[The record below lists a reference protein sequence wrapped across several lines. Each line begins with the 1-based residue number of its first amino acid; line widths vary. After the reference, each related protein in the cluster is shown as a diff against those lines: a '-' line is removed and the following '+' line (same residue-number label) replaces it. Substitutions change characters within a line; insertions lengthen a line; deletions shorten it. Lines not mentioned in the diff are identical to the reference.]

1 MEENNQEQ
9 INVNQNLNEQQR
21 FTPLGQVNEP
31 MPKKKKSKLGVVIV
45 LLVLLAGIIGGLAY
59 YYFQVYTNPKVVYQQ
74 MIKNAANVV
83 TLSESMPEEISTLKA
98 KIKADVNL
106 KLDDAYLEDGV
117 EEIIDIVNEIEATAE
132 VQMDIKKE
140 KMLLG
145 VDSNYE
151 GEKLVKLEALLDA
164 KKEEGYFKLEPII
177 DEVVDME
184 AAELDY
190 ESLQDGFKEMKEALK
205 ELLKETNSIF
215 VDKKSQEKAMKIFSE
230 ECAKIVK
237 KEYVSKDQ
245 EKITVNGKE
254 INADK
259 YVFKMTDE
267 QMINEFVTIYEN
279 LKNNEEFLNCWSDS
293 KQIKTEFESMINSLK
308 TEKISEA
315 EFLITFNLYRTGLKQ
330 EFARVDLVLEFSGQK
345 VTIKIEKQD
354 DAYAYKAI
362 ILGQEMISGTVKIE
376 KLDKETT
383 KLELKLN
390 IKEVMELVVNTEFAF
405 AINGEF
411 KGFDTKNAINPEELS
426 EDEKEEIKESL
437 EKSKLNKLIEDI
449 SEITGADVMG
459 DFLGQLDGSTD
470 ELIQTPNENDEEE
483 QQQPQTDN
491 NATQIPNEEQQPQT
505 DNNPTQIPNEENSNV
520 KGVVTKKGNL
530 IVFTKNNKKVPV
542 DMDFEVEF
550 YDENGK
556 IVGSDTD
563 ELVAVGAGR
572 EVAVEMTNL
581 PKNFKTYK
589 IYVDEEKSEKTE
601 YFNQIEATHNNN
613 GENIVVQVKNNSKDV
628 IDNVTVIVVY
638 YNKGE
643 IVGSDE
649 DMVFD
654 VAAGRSGNFTLYY
667 PYDAE
672 YNDIKFDDYKVIVTE
687 AFSYNW

>member
-9 INVNQNLNEQQR
+9 INVNQNLNEQPR
-21 FTPLGQVNEP
+21 FTPLGQINEP

-74 MIKNAANVV
+74 MIKNAANAV
-83 TLSESMPEEISTLKA
+83 TLSEPMPEEISTLKA

-132 VQMDIKKE
+132 VQMDINEE
-140 KMLLG
+140 KILLG

-177 DEVVDME
+177 DEVVDMGT
-184 AAELDY
+184 AELDY
-190 ESLQDGFKEMKEALK
+190 ESLQDAFEKMKEELK
-205 ELLKETNSIF
+205 EVLKEANSIF
-215 VDKKSQEKAMKIFSE
+215 VDEKAQKKAMKIVSDEF
-230 ECAKIVK
+230 AQIVK
-237 KEYVSKDQ
+237 KEYVSKEK

-259 YVFKMTDE
+259 YVLKMTYE
-267 QMINEFVTIYEN
+267 QMIDEFVTIYEN
-279 LKNNEEFLNCWSDS
+279 LKNNEEYLKCWSDS
-293 KQIKTEFESMINSLK
+293 KQIKAEFESMINSLK
-308 TEKISEA
+308 KEKIGEIES
-315 EFLITFNLYRTGLKQ
+315 LITVNLYRTGLKQ
-330 EFARVDLVLEFSGQK
+330 EVVRVDFVLEFRGQK
-345 VTIKIEKQD
+345 ITIRIDKQN

-362 ILGQEMISGTVKIE
+362 ILGQEMISGTVKVQ

-383 KLELKLN
+383 KMELTLN
-390 IKEVMELVVNTEFAF
+390 IKEVMELAINMEFAYS
-405 AINGEF
+405 INGEF
-411 KGFDTKNAINPEELS
+411 KAFNTKNAINPEELS

-437 EKSKLNKLIEDI
+437 EKSRLNKLIEDI

-459 DFLGQLDGSTD
+459 DSLGQLDGSTD
-470 ELIQTPNENDEEE
+470 ELIQTPNEKED
-483 QQQPQTDN
+483 
-491 NATQIPNEEQQPQT
+491 EQQPQT
-505 DNNPTQIPNEENSNV
+505 NNNPTQIPNEENSNV

-550 YDENGK
+550 YDENGR

-601 YFNQIEATHNNN
+601 YFNQIEAIHNNN

-667 PYDAE
+667 PYDVE
-672 YNDIKFDDYKVIVTE
+672 YNDIKFDDYKVIVAE